1 MSSALQPITK
11 INLKLLQTFMLV
23 AEHNSFRH
31 AADETRRSQSAVSTQ
46 IKQLESQLGVPLFH
60 RTTRRVQ
67 LTTEGEQLL
76 VSSRR
81 AIQEVELCLRK
92 LNETVDIKRGRIAL
106 SCSPTI
112 AATRLPRILSIF
124 EQDYPGIQM
133 FIREQSSDDLFNSV
147 RNQEVDFG
155 IGPTIQSSDFEFETI
170 LNDDLYALVPR
181 HLMPKAKESIT
192 LEQLARLPI
201 LLLNPATALR
211 SLLEDTMRARKLRFT
226 TKYEFTQAQTLIS
239 MASVGLGAAIL
250 PKTVTPDA
258 RDTPCHV
265 LRVVDPPLFRQVAI
279 ITVRGQALSPAAARL
294 AQLLR
299 QFISPPNLTLVAPP
313 PARGAVKRRR

>member
-1 MSSALQPITK
+1 MPPALQPITR
-11 INLKLLQTFMLV
+11 INLKLLQTFILV
-23 AEHNSFRH
+23 AEHSSFRH

-46 IKQLESQLGVPLFH
+46 IKQLESQLGLALFH

-67 LTTEGEQLL
+67 LTNDGEQLL
-76 VSSRR
+76 ISSRR

-92 LNETVDIKRGRIAL
+92 LNETVDIKRGRISL

-112 AATRLPRILSIF
+112 AATRLPRILSAF
-124 EQDYPGIQM
+124 EEDYPGIQM
-133 FIREQSSDDLFNSV
+133 FIREQSSNDLFNSV

-155 IGPTIQSSDFEFETI
+155 VGPIIQSSDFDFETI

-181 HLMPKAKESIT
+181 RFMPKAKESIT
-192 LEQLARLPI
+192 LEELSRLPV
-201 LLLNPATALR
+201 LLLNHATALR
-211 SLLEDTMRARKLRFT
+211 ALLEDTMRARKLKLT

-239 MASVGLGAAIL
+239 MAAVGLGAAIL
-250 PKTVTPDA
+250 PKTVVPHE
-258 RDTPCHV
+258 TPCHI

-279 ITVRGQALSPAAARL
+279 ITVRGQALSPAASRL

-299 QFISPPNLTLVAPP
+299 QFIDPSDTKLINKPIRRA
-313 PARGAVKRRR
+313 GKRLR

>member
-1 MSSALQPITK
+1 MPPVLRPITK
-11 INLKLLQTFMLV
+11 VNLKLLQTFMIV

-46 IKQLESQLGVPLFH
+46 IKQLESQLGVALFH

-67 LTTEGEQLL
+67 LTNEGEQLL
-76 VSSRR
+76 ISSRR

-112 AATRLPRILSIF
+112 AATRLPRILSAF

-133 FIREQSSDDLFNSV
+133 FIREQSSNDLFNSV

-155 IGPTIQSSDFEFETI
+155 VGPIIQSSDFEFETI

-181 HLMPKAKESIT
+181 RFMPKAKESIT
-192 LEQLARLPI
+192 LEELSQLPV
-201 LLLNPATALR
+201 LLLSPATALR
-211 SLLEDTMRARKLRFT
+211 TLLEETMRARRLRLT
-226 TKYEFTQAQTLIS
+226 TKYEFNQAQTLIS

-250 PKTVTPDA
+250 PKTVVPA
-258 RDTPCHV
+258 AHETPCHI
-265 LRVVDPPLFRQVAI
+265 LRLVDPPLFRQVAI
-279 ITVRGQALSPAAARL
+279 ITVRGQALSPAASRL

-299 QFISPPNLTLVAPP
+299 QFIDPPNIAKIDRPIRR
-313 PARGAVKRRR
+313 AGRRR